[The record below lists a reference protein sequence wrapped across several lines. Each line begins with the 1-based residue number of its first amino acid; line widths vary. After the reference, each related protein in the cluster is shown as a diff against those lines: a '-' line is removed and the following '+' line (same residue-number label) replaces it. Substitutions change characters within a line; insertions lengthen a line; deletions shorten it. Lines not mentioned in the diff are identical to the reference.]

1 MTPRPKFLLAMTLC
15 VVSALSIAARFQP
28 KPISLLEKR
37 AGFETQL
44 LEKETSPWSL
54 DTPPEGVFD
63 LITYETSIGKMEA
76 YVSPAPAK
84 GTKSAAI
91 IWLTGGFPG
100 STPGS
105 HLWDEPNFANEQ
117 TASVFRNSGIV
128 SMYPALR
135 GRSSNNPGV
144 VECFYGEVNDV
155 IDAYRYLSKLD
166 YVDSNKIYLGGH
178 STGGTLALLV
188 AAATDVFAGVI
199 SLGPTHDDYGE
210 DYAPYEWTEKERNL
224 RAPIHHL
231 DSIKSITYII
241 EGDGGNYYSLQ
252 MLDEENQNPLVK
264 IIAVRDADHFQII
277 HPVNTIFANEINASK
292 DGSLEIDP
300 IAIQMSAS
308 DL

>member
-1 MTPRPKFLLAMTLC
+1 MTPRPKLLLVAALC
-15 VVSALSIAARFQP
+15 TIAALTIAARFQP
-28 KPISLLEKR
+28 KPVSLLEKR

-54 DTPPEGVFD
+54 DTPPKGVLN
-63 LITYETSIGKMEA
+63 LINYDTSIGEMEA
-76 YVSPAPAK
+76 YVSPAPKK
-84 GTKSAAI
+84 GTRSPAI
-91 IWLTGGFPG
+91 IWLSGGFPG
-100 STPGS
+100 SSPGS
-105 HLWDEPNFANEQ
+105 WLWDEPKLANEQ
-117 TASVFRNSGIV
+117 IASIYRDSGIV
-128 SMYPALR
+128 TMYPALR

-155 IDAYRYLSKLD
+155 IDAHRYLSKLD
-166 YVDSNKIYLGGH
+166 YVDPDKIYLGGH

-199 SLGPTHDDYGE
+199 SLGPTQDDYGQ

-252 MLDEENQNPLVK
+252 MLDEENHNPLVK

-277 HPVNTIFANEINASK
+277 HPVNTIFANEINASE
-292 DGSLEIDP
+292 DGSLSIDP
-300 IAIQMSAS
+300 IAIQMSVS
-308 DL
+308 NP